1 MTGRGPSSGSDVG
14 VPWLPAVPRWSPL
27 YLARI
32 WHGRWLVGSTCSPR
46 ALAPGWILRRI
57 SGAEGG
63 VGIDDLAR
71 WELCGVPSTWHRP
84 TTRRPG
90 GTIPAYRRSCLP
102 GVPPVRRVVALGE
115 VGGMPHPVTL
125 TAPGLALVSAIP
137 EICPPG
143 EGMLCLGRAAFADVA
158 RLRERCSGS

>member
-1 MTGRGPSSGSDVG
+1 MAARCT
-14 VPWLPAVPRWSPL
+14 RWSPL

-32 WHGRWLVGSTCSPR
+32 WHGRCLVSSACPR
-46 ALAPGWILRRI
+46 VRPDSESDRR
-57 SGAEGG
+57 GRGDTG
-63 VGIDDLAR
+63 TDLAH
-71 WELCGVPSTWHRP
+71 WEPWSIPSTWHRP